1 MAFDF
6 NAACTALAARF
17 APGTITTP
25 SGERAMQ
32 ASYGQ
37 APNNLKQTPAVVI
50 QPTKGQLVYG
60 GGVKNGQYD
69 VDVEF
74 YLSSRSIEFG
84 RIETSRQKWLVTL
97 LGACDGQ
104 MQLGIGSSANGVVQ
118 KVIPLDWEFRVLTYG
133 GTEYDGI
140 LIHERIYT
148 IEPVTLVMA

>member
-17 APGTITTP
+17 APGTIATP

-37 APNNLKQTPAVVI
+37 APNNLKQTPAVVV
-50 QPTKGQLVYG
+50 QPTKGQLIYG

-74 YLSSRSIEFG
+74 YLASRSVEFG
-84 RIETSRQKWLVTL
+84 RIETSRQKWLVNL

-104 MQLGIGSSANGVVQ
+104 LLLGLGASGIQ
-118 KVIPLDWEFRVLTYG
+118 KVVPLDWEYRVLTYG

-140 LIHERIYT
+140 VIHERIWT
-148 IEPVTLVMA
+148 IEPVTLVIA